1 MATKCG
7 TKCWES
13 AKRTLRRILSPFTS
27 SFTPRRTASSIV
39 AVSGARAYGPMKKH
53 PQIPE
58 APPFVLLA
66 NLFNSSTLPDRSSQ
80 LFHPQ
85 GMPVLE
91 TLNDLRMLFGQIA
104 TLGRVFPQVK
114 QTEALQI
121 VFAIDDP

>member
-1 MATKCG
+1 
-7 TKCWES
+7 
-13 AKRTLRRILSPFTS
+13 
-27 SFTPRRTASSIV
+27 
-39 AVSGARAYGPMKKH
+39 MKKH